1 MTYTVH
7 PAAEQDIADASD
19 SDKERAGTEVARRFL
34 AEVDRVANLVS
45 RNPEGGAPLA
55 KWRRVFHLKVF
66 PYSLVYRSLA
76 GGIQVL
82 VVRHQHRR
90 PSFGVG
96 RR

>member
-19 SDKERAGTEVARRFL
+19 SYKERAGTEVARRFL
-34 AEVDRVANLVS
+34 AEVDRVANLVN
-45 RNPEGGAPLA
+45 RNPEGGAPLT
-55 KWRRVFHLKVF
+55 KGRRVFHLKVF

-90 PSFGVG
+90 PSFGMG